1 MLELA
6 NLLLLEMWLE
16 RKNMRAIDRI
26 LEIKEQDEQQ
36 TQQTMIFLLNPKDK
50 RVLQSLA
57 AWKNVKI
64 NFQKQV
70 EVSEESTLEQ
80 LWELVQNFNIR
91 DFATTLGCTTQQA
104 LPRLRQLKNLRLI
117 YPDGS
122 INRFA
127 NMFLKNYIKRK
138 IEQELS

>member
-1 MLELA
+1 MKA
-6 NLLLLEMWLE
+6 QE
-16 RKNMRAIDRI
+16 RI
-26 LEIKEQDEQQ
+26 EQIKAENQNE
-36 TQQTMIFLLNPKDK
+36 TKQTMIFLLNPKDK
-50 RVLQSLA
+50 RVLQSLV
-57 AWKNVKI
+57 AWKNIKI
-64 NFQKQV
+64 KFQGQV
-70 EVSEESTLEQ
+70 QVNEQTSLNQ
-80 LWELVQNFNIR
+80 LWQLVQDFNIR
-91 DFATTLGCTTQQA
+91 DFAITLGCNTQQA